1 MDITKATLRVRDHIQ
16 FTVIDNEAVILDLNN
31 GMYLGLDEVGTRVLQ
46 TISETGSLQKAMQAL
61 LTEYQVSEDVLQSD
75 IAKLVDE
82 FIARGILE
90 VEE

>member
-1 MDITKATLRVRDHIQ
+1 MDITNATLRVRDHIQ
-16 FTVIDNEAVILDLNN
+16 FTVIDNEAVILDLNS

-46 TISETGSLQKAMQAL
+46 TISETGNIQKAMQAL

-75 IAKLVDE
+75 VAKLVEE

-90 VEE
+90 IEE